1 MAGRAGR
8 PYPSGP
14 VSTSKTS
21 LFTTP
26 LGLSPQNTSLLPK
39 SLPEPQTSPPDSEGP
54 EASPTYLGGL
64 ILRPLSRFSRNSLRW
79 RRERRPWS
87 RVGTR
92 LVREAEGEHTPAPSP
107 AGPALTE
114 YMAFSSSRALA
125 CLMASAS
132 SLSFRSILKG
142 GIRVTQE

>member
-1 MAGRAGR
+1 MGQN
-8 PYPSGP
+8 PS
-14 VSTSKTS
+14 
-21 LFTTP
+21 
-26 LGLSPQNTSLLPK
+26 
-39 SLPEPQTSPPDSEGP
+39 
-54 EASPTYLGGL
+54 YLGGL

-92 LVREAEGEHTPAPSP
+92 LVRVCLPGDTHLPCHP
-107 AGPALTE
+107 GPALTE

-132 SLSFRSILKG
+132 SLSFRSILQRG
-142 GIRVTQE
+142 TRGTM